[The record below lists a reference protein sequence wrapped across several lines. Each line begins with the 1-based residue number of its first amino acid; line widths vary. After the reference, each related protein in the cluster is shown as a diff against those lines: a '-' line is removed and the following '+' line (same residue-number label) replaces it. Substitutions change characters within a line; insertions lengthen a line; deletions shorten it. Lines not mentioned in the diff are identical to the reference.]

1 MEQSRKIERVIR
13 FRIYIPITTARQG
26 RAGIPGVPADRGI
39 RGAGAALI
47 GRGTADRKMN
57 CEVDSWEF
65 RL

>member
-1 MEQSRKIERVIR
+1 MTGDKCWRWCQWSGN
-13 FRIYIPITTARQG
+13 QG
-26 RAGIPGVPADRGI
+26 RAGIPGVLADWGI
-39 RGAGAALI
+39 RGVGAALI

>member
-1 MEQSRKIERVIR
+1 MEQYRKIESIKIWNIFPIR
-13 FRIYIPITTARQG
+13 PQPNK
-26 RAGIPGVPADRGI
+26 AGILGILADWGI
-39 RGAGAALI
+39 RGAALI